1 MSTKTAPINPRI
13 AERRSKVREEQMR
26 KRRRLFLVV
35 IILIAFLAFAFYLTR
50 TPILDVDTIEINGA
64 TTLTTEEIYEASQI
78 RYGEPLVSV
87 NTGDAAA
94 NIRKIPV
101 IDTATVQRKWDGHII
116 ITVTE
121 RTPVALAQHED
132 LRILRVDK
140 DGRVLSQWNFGDPA
154 FPLLGGVEVG
164 EPGSFI
170 EGSNGAL
177 EVAALATPG
186 VRSRLVS
193 ITQDENGQITA
204 KLHPQG
210 TVIFGSSADLP
221 AKMTALRTLLGQV
234 DQTDIATINVSTP
247 STPVITRL

>member
-26 KRRRLFLVV
+26 KRRRLLLVAFIV
-35 IILIAFLAFAFYLTR
+35 IAILAFAFYLTR

-64 TTLTTEEIYEASQI
+64 TTVSFEEIYEASQI
-78 RYGEPLVSV
+78 RYGEPLLSV
-87 NTGDAAA
+87 NPSDSARS
-94 NIRKIPV
+94 IREIPV
-101 IDTATVQRKWDGHII
+101 IDTADVQRHWDGHIV

-132 LRILRVDK
+132 RRIFRIDK
-140 DGRVLSQWNFGDPA
+140 DGRVLSVWNFGDPA
-154 FPLLGGVEVG
+154 FPLIDGVEVG
-164 EPGSFI
+164 EPGSFLS
-170 EGSNGAL
+170 GSNGAL

-193 ITQDENGQITA
+193 ITQEENGQITA

-221 AKMTALRTLLGQV
+221 AKMVALRTLLGQV
-234 DQTDIATINVSTP
+234 DQIDIATINVSTP
-247 STPVITRL
+247 STPVVTRI